1 MRTLTILLVTLVVL
15 TALSAAQLRQ
25 QSPLQP
31 GRPVPGT
38 EIPVEGVV
46 HWVVNPAFAPRSLE
60 ELVKEADVIVD
71 GVVESQLPSRLED
84 PRQPTSIE
92 TDVILEVTNV
102 LKGRSQDL

>member
-38 EIPVEGVV
+38 EIPVEGVG
-46 HWVVNPAFAPRSLE
+46 HWVCNPENATFCFSTLT
-60 ELVKEADVIVD
+60 
-71 GVVESQLPSRLED
+71 VEPSFLPILASMGISSSSASGAAISRLRAITQLLPAREWFG
-84 PRQPTSIE
+84 
-92 TDVILEVTNV
+92 L
-102 LKGRSQDL
+102 